1 LKKTRNYA
9 KIGEGLNQDGT
20 ENLMVSIFQ
29 IFLVFLKIG
38 AFTFGGGLA
47 MIPVIKREIVDK
59 GWINEDE
66 LSDYIAVGQTAP
78 GMIAVNIAILVGT
91 HLKKWKGAIAA
102 VLGVI
107 LPSLIV
113 ITLIASFLN
122 EFNTIPLVQSALKGI
137 MLVVII
143 LLAFALFDI
152 GKKAVKNVFLLA
164 YAFFC
169 FAMLYFFSI
178 PTSIVILFSILIGSV
193 HAYVIY
199 RKQVRK

>member
-1 LKKTRNYA
+1 
-9 KIGEGLNQDGT
+9 
-20 ENLMVSIFQ
+20 MVSIIQ

-78 GMIAVNIAILVGT
+78 GMIAINIAILVGT
-91 HLKKWKGAIAA
+91 HLRKWKGAIAA

-107 LPSLIV
+107 LPAIIV
-113 ITLIASFLN
+113 ITLIAAFLS
-122 EFNTIPLVQSALKGI
+122 EFNSIPLVQSALKGI

-152 GKKAVKNVFLLA
+152 GKKAIRNIFLLA
-164 YAFFC
+164 YAFVS
-169 FAMLYFFSI
+169 FALLYFFEI
-178 PTSIVILFSILIGSV
+178 PTSLVILFSILVGSV
-193 HAYVIY
+193 HAYIVY
-199 RKQVRK
+199 RKQVKK

>member
-1 LKKTRNYA
+1 
-9 KIGEGLNQDGT
+9 
-20 ENLMVSIFQ
+20 MVSILQ

-91 HLKKWKGAIAA
+91 HLRKWKGAVAA

-107 LPSLIV
+107 LPSLVV
-113 ITLIASFLN
+113 ITVIASFLS
-122 EFNTIPLVQSALKGI
+122 EFDSIPLVQAALKGI
-137 MLVVII
+137 MLVVVI

-152 GKKAVKNVFLLA
+152 GKKAITNVYLLA
-164 YAFFC
+164 YALVC
-169 FAMLYFFSI
+169 FSLLYFFSI
-178 PTSIVILFSILIGSV
+178 PTSLVILFSVLVGSV
-193 HAYVIY
+193 HAYIVY
-199 RKQVRK
+199 RKQVKK

>member
-1 LKKTRNYA
+1 
-9 KIGEGLNQDGT
+9 
-20 ENLMVSIFQ
+20 MVSIFQ

-78 GMIAVNIAILVGT
+78 GMIAVNIAILVGI

-102 VLGVI
+102 VLGVT
-107 LPSLIV
+107 LPSIIV

-143 LLAFALFDI
+143 LLAFALYDI
-152 GKKAVKNVFLLA
+152 GKNAVKTVFLLA

-178 PTSIVILFSILIGSV
+178 PTSIIILFSILIGSV